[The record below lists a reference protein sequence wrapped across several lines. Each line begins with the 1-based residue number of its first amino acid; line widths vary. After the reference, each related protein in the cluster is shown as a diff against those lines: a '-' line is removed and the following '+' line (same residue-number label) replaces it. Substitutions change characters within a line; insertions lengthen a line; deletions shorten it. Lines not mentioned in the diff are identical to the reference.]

1 MCSSKVPSLAL
12 ACAFIAT
19 GGTLAQPPVHTDPK
33 KPFDFSVPGRAA
45 VGDKV
50 WSAVVLASNV
60 KSGQRAAP
68 VAPELAPY
76 VARLSKF
83 FGYDQFE
90 VLGSTTKV
98 IEGPAE
104 HWLVPTPNF
113 WVGATATRK
122 GGIYR
127 MNMEF
132 FHDKRRLFEAEF
144 MLDTK
149 SPVFIRGPVHVRGQV
164 IMVFEVKP

>member
-1 MCSSKVPSLAL
+1 MCSSKASFLAL
-12 ACAFIAT
+12 ACAFIAAV
-19 GGTLAQPPVHTDPK
+19 GAFAQPPVHTDPK
-33 KPFDFSVPGRAA
+33 KPFDFSMPGRAA
-45 VGDKV
+45 AGDKI

-60 KSGQRAAP
+60 KSGQRPA

-76 VARLSKF
+76 AGKLSKV
-83 FGYDQFE
+83 FGYDQFT
-90 VLGSTTKV
+90 VLGSATKV
-98 IEGPAE
+98 IAGSAE
-104 HWLVPTPNF
+104 SWLVPTPNF
-113 WVGATATRK
+113 WVGAKATRE
-122 GGIYR
+122 GGYYR

-149 SPVFIRGPVHVRGQV
+149 SPVFIRGPMHVRGQV